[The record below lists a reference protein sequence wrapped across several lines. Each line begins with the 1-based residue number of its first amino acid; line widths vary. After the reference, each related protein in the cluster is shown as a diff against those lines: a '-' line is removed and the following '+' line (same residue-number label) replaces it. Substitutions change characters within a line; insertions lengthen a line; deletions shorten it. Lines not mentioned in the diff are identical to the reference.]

1 MKSVT
6 KPIVVPFHANSQGH
20 DPFNR
25 WLAPIEA
32 FAARSNS
39 DCRNPFGQVMR
50 ATSALVAS
58 PRPKCTTGA
67 PITCFCTC
75 RPVRTSTSPPIP
87 NELIR

>member
-6 KPIVVPFHANSQGH
+6 KLISVPFHANSHGQ

-25 WLAPIEA
+25 WLAPIEES
-32 FAARSNS
+32 AARSNS
-39 DCRNPFGQVMR
+39 DCRKPLGHVIR
-50 ATSALVAS
+50 ATSARMAS

-67 PITCFCTC
+67 ATTCFWTC
-75 RPVRTSTSPPIP
+75 NPVRTSTSPPTP